1 MTVGLQAAMLDWQD
15 APDRVRRLRRRL
27 DERGLEAFR
36 RAEEGVFRELVRR
49 LGPGFTLGGLY
60 REYER
65 ADDWARMVVSD
76 ELGSVSIPG
85 AVTPLVDLAFGRMS
99 GSARD
104 GR

>member
-27 DERGLEAFR
+27 DERGLEAIL
-36 RAEEGVFRELVRR
+36 RAEEAVFRELVRR
-49 LGPGFTLGGLY
+49 LGPGFTLAALY

-65 ADDWARMVVSD
+65 ADDWARMVVGD
-76 ELGSVSIPG
+76 ELGTVRIPG
-85 AVTPLVDLAFGRMS
+85 AVTPLVDLAFNRMAGR
-99 GSARD
+99 ARD